1 MIYKFRKQGDSMNQI
16 ERVFDILLTYSLA
29 EPTVPKGQ
37 IPLLQK
43 IRGKVDKNE
52 ELIFILPAFPAKSP
66 CREKTAGELP
76 DYGEVLALK
85 NLQDL
90 CQKICCVYEAGA
102 RIIICSDGRIF
113 SDVVLVSD
121 ESIDRYN
128 AGVLNIIQEF
138 NLDRLSLFRM
148 DDLYPLMR
156 PEDLREVL
164 LKKYASSIADVK
176 AQVIRDEDY
185 RHLFNGIH
193 RFLFEDFRLLE
204 SSSSRS
210 YIHKK
215 SKEKSYELIRRS
227 EAWSRF
233 LNEHF
238 NNHLRLSIHPHSLE
252 NEKFG
257 VKLVPGSSKWATPWH
272 NVAVKMKDRFELM
285 HKSEALKLNAKI
297 KRERDQYVYFE
308 VPAF

>member
-1 MIYKFRKQGDSMNQI
+1 
-16 ERVFDILLTYSLA
+16 
-29 EPTVPKGQ
+29 
-37 IPLLQK
+37 
-43 IRGKVDKNE
+43 
-52 ELIFILPAFPAKSP
+52 
-66 CREKTAGELP
+66 
-76 DYGEVLALK
+76 
-85 NLQDL
+85 
-90 CQKICCVYEAGA
+90 EAGA

-156 PEDLREVL
+156 PEDLREVI

-215 SKEKSYELIRRS
+215 
-227 EAWSRF
+227 
-233 LNEHF
+233 
-238 NNHLRLSIHPHSLE
+238 
-252 NEKFG
+252 
-257 VKLVPGSSKWATPWH
+257 
-272 NVAVKMKDRFELM
+272 
-285 HKSEALKLNAKI
+285 
-297 KRERDQYVYFE
+297 
-308 VPAF
+308 